1 MKTLHSA
8 PEEGRRGP
16 VMSLWKDS
24 LFYMYVMLLTYLD
37 IYFAWLVIAAS
48 NDNIATASGA
58 KSMLLGMQALKILV
72 DFDDM
77 VANYYL
83 KFTVKITE
91 DGFALLKK
99 PTSSVVP
106 DTNRVVATAELLE
119 YEALTM
125 QDLRMVSMFSYG
137 VLFSIFFT

>member
-1 MKTLHSA
+1 MTESIYTFIRAYKCMKTLHSA

-58 KSMLLGMQALKILV
+58 KSMLLGM
-72 DFDDM
+72 
-77 VANYYL
+77 
-83 KFTVKITE
+83 
-91 DGFALLKK
+91 
-99 PTSSVVP
+99 
-106 DTNRVVATAELLE
+106 
-119 YEALTM
+119 
-125 QDLRMVSMFSYG
+125 
-137 VLFSIFFT
+137 